1 MMKRIFVGI
10 ILLILICSS
19 IITAAEFI
27 ITQNPS
33 QEISF
38 ENDLVAHWEF
48 NENSG
53 NTIYDS
59 SGNGFHGTIYG
70 DPEWTTG
77 KIDDA
82 LEFDADDD
90 YIAITE
96 NINTLFSSL
105 SQLGQ
110 GSISVWFRLDY
121 IPTDHGIMP
130 IFYYGS
136 SSPCDDFFDAANQ
149 DWH

>member
-1 MMKRIFVGI
+1 MKRIFVGI

-77 KIDDA
+77 SKPD
-82 LEFDADDD
+82 
-90 YIAITE
+90 ITT
-96 NINTLFSSL
+96 I
-105 SQLGQ
+105 
-110 GSISVWFRLDY
+110 
-121 IPTDHGIMP
+121 
-130 IFYYGS
+130 GS
-136 SSPCDDFFDAANQ
+136 SPDRITGENPNCITGSPLYETGINVTHLGCSFFSL
-149 DWH
+149 HPECI